1 MRKFNTLSIL
11 LPQLEYGAHIEKW
24 YDPTYYCGRN
34 LMRYR
39 EPVTGE
45 VVAHGTRLVV
55 AVRIL
60 LVPYLIAS
68 RADGTEVLLH
78 REYQAIWERKPGG
91 PAVRSAANAIWT
103 GGTFLYNDGTPEDE
117 KLARGRRVL
126 ADWGIPL
133 PAKLADLVRLS

>member
-1 MRKFNTLSIL
+1 MRNSNSMSTP
-11 LPQLEYGAHIEKW
+11 LPQYEYGAWIEKW
-24 YDPTYYCGRN
+24 CDPNHNCGRN

-45 VVAHGTRLVV
+45 VVAHGTRLAV

-60 LVPYLIAS
+60 LVPYVIAG
-68 RADGTEVLLH
+68 RADGTEVLLN

-91 PAVRSAANAIWT
+91 LAVRSLAKAAWT
-103 GGTFLYNDGTPEDE
+103 GGTFLYNDGTPENE
-117 KLARGRRVL
+117 KLARGRHVL

-133 PAKLADLVRLS
+133 PARLADLVRVS